1 MGDNGGRRRKTDR
14 VNLEP
19 HPMPRIALYAVLVC
33 VLTTVAAV
41 LSFVNGSFLG
51 VVWLLMAGVS
61 SNMAYFYWRKACMDR
76 EAAASGDRGAS

>member
-1 MGDNGGRRRKTDR
+1 
-14 VNLEP
+14 
-19 HPMPRIALYAVLVC
+19 MPRIALYAVLVC